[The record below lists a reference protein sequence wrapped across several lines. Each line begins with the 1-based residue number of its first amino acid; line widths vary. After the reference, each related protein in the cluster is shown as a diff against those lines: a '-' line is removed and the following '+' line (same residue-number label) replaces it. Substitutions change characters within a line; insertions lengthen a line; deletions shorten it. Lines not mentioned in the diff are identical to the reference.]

1 MVRGFAMK
9 RVAWLLAVV
18 VAGGAGNVWTRA
30 EDKAP
35 APLVLPL
42 DRNSSDRIQPALTEP
57 NREYQ
62 ISFPTM
68 GVIKEVRVKEGEPIK
83 KDQVLM
89 VQDITEEVAEL
100 KMLEI
105 DANNNAPIDAARAKV
120 LVAEVEFK
128 AKDNL
133 KKDGGF
139 VELEW
144 ERAKAQL
151 EVAKYDVTQAEREQE
166 IKKARRDKQQIHVQ
180 RMELR
185 APTDGAVLK
194 LENDLGA
201 NVDPTKTSIVVV
213 ENNPLKVIVYVPAL
227 ASLKMK
233 LGDKMRVSY
242 DKKNWKE
249 GTISMLA
256 PKAEA
261 GSGWRLINLDMPNPD
276 GDPSGLQAFVEL
288 PENAVAEVD
297 RK

>member
-18 VAGGAGNVWTRA
+18 VMAGAGVWA
-30 EDKAP
+30 QAQEKDA
-35 APLVLPL
+35 ALAAAGAAQ
-42 DRNSSDRIQPALTEP
+42 NSSDRIQPAITMP
-57 NREYQ
+57 NKEYQ
-62 ISFPTM
+62 ISFPAM
-68 GVIKEVRVKEGEPIK
+68 GVIKEVRVKEGDPIT
-83 KDQVLM
+83 KDAILM
-89 VQDITEEVAEL
+89 VQDTTEEIAEL

-105 DANNNAPIDAARAKV
+105 DATNAAPIDSAKAKV

-133 KKDGGF
+133 KKDGGL

-151 EVAKYDVTQAEREQE
+151 EVAKYDVAQAERELE
-166 IKKARRDKQQIHVQ
+166 MKKARRDKQKVHVE

-185 APTDGAVLK
+185 APTDGVVFK
-194 LENDLGA
+194 LETDLGA
-201 NVDPTKTSIVVV
+201 NVDPTKPSIVVV
-213 ENNPLKVIVYVPAL
+213 ENNPLKVVVQVPAL
-227 ASLKMK
+227 ASLRMK
-233 LGDKMRVSY
+233 KGDKMRVSY
-242 DKKNWKE
+242 DKKTWKE
-249 GTISMLA
+249 AAISALA

-261 GSGWRLINLDMPNPD
+261 GSGWREVYLEMPNPE

-288 PENAVAEVD
+288 PENAVATVD

>member
-1 MVRGFAMK
+1 M
-9 RVAWLLAVV
+9 
-18 VAGGAGNVWTRA
+18 
-30 EDKAP
+30 
-35 APLVLPL
+35 
-42 DRNSSDRIQPALTEP
+42 
-57 NREYQ
+57 
-62 ISFPTM
+62 
-68 GVIKEVRVKEGEPIK
+68 
-83 KDQVLM
+83 
-89 VQDITEEVAEL
+89 
-100 KMLEI
+100 
-105 DANNNAPIDAARAKV
+105 
-120 LVAEVEFK
+120 
-128 AKDNL
+128 
-133 KKDGGF
+133 
-139 VELEW
+139 EW

-151 EVAKYDVTQAEREQE
+151 EVAKHDVSQAEREQE

-213 ENNPLKVIVYVPAL
+213 ENNPLKVVVYVPAL

-249 GTISMLA
+249 ATVSMLA

-288 PENAVAEVD
+288 PESAVAAMD
-297 RK
+297 QK